1 MTHVSRRI
9 LIGAGL
15 STAALGAAGHGL
27 WPRLDLYRE
36 EAERQ
41 RLLPSGE
48 VELEDLVRMAVLAA
62 NGHNTQPWKFR
73 LEGRHIA
80 ILPDLIRRTVVV
92 DPDNH
97 HLYVSL
103 GCAVENLAIAAAATA
118 QSVAASVEIEGTEAI
133 EVVFSADASMARA
146 LYEAIPMRQSTRSE
160 YDGQGVSTQDM
171 ALLEAAARKEGV
183 TVLFFDDDADREAI
197 LEFVIA
203 GNTAQMNDPA
213 FVRELRDWLRFSPSR
228 AIDAGD
234 GLFSVCSGNP
244 VAPDVIGRRLFGV
257 FFTKKAENKKY
268 AVHIRS
274 SAGIAVFIGDRDDLE
289 HLIKV
294 GRSFERFAHQATALG
309 IRNAHIN
316 QPVEDPVLRTQF
328 AAWLGQPGAR
338 PDLVIRFGHAPAMPM
353 SLRRPV
359 RDVIL

>member
-15 STAALGAAGHGL
+15 STAALGAAGYGL

-48 VELEDLVRMAVLAA
+48 VDLEDLVRMAVLAA

-118 QSVAASVEIEGTEAI
+118 QNVAASVEIKGTEAI
-133 EVVFSADASMARA
+133 YVAFSVDASMARA
-146 LYEAIPMRQSTRSE
+146 LYEAIQMRQSTRSE
-160 YDGQGVSTQDM
+160 YDEQGVSTQDL
-171 ALLEAAARKEGV
+171 ALLEAAARKAGV
-183 TVLFFDDDADREAI
+183 TVHFFDDDADREAI
-197 LEFVIA
+197 LEFEIA

-234 GLFSVCSGNP
+234 GLFSACSGNP
-244 VAPDVIGRRLFGV
+244 VASDVIGRRLFGV
-257 FFTKKAENKKY
+257 FFTRKAEN
-268 AVHIRS
+268 
-274 SAGIAVFIGDRDDLE
+274 
-289 HLIKV
+289 
-294 GRSFERFAHQATALG
+294 
-309 IRNAHIN
+309 
-316 QPVEDPVLRTQF
+316 
-328 AAWLGQPGAR
+328 
-338 PDLVIRFGHAPAMPM
+338 
-353 SLRRPV
+353 
-359 RDVIL
+359 